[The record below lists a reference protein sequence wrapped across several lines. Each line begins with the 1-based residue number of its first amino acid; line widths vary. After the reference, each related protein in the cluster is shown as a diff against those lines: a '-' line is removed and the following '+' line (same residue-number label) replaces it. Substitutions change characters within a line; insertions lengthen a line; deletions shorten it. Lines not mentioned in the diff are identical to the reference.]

1 MINLSKHISSL
12 TKHLGN
18 KNNGAPKKI
27 IIKLEGLEKVN
38 EKDVQDLYSIMLPK
52 LREINMSLDP

>member
-1 MINLSKHISSL
+1 MSEYLAESQ
-12 TKHLGN
+12 HLGN